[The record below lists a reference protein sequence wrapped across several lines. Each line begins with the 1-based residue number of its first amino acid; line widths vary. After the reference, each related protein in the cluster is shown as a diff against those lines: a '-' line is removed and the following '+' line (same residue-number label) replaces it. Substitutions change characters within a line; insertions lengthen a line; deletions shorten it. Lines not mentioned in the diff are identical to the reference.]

1 LTTTFAGVLGRCRGF
16 GRGLSTNGDDG
27 TTGMTGASSPG
38 IPVET
43 TGGAWK
49 KAGSV
54 EGIVVVVVTVGMG
67 AAVEAGGSWSDVGLL
82 YDEVSEGS
90 SPGRSCSGDPK
101 DSISSALELGLDCA

>member
-1 LTTTFAGVLGRCRGF
+1 LTTTLAGVPWRCRGF
-16 GRGLSTNGDDG
+16 GRGLSTSGDDG

-54 EGIVVVVVTVGMG
+54 EGTVAMVVTVGVG
-67 AAVEAGGSWSDVGLL
+67 AAVEAGGSWSDDGLL
-82 YDEVSEGS
+82 
-90 SPGRSCSGDPK
+90 
-101 DSISSALELGLDCA
+101 